1 LSFGRALCAVD
12 FSEQSRQAVAA
23 ALHLTAE
30 PVLAVHVLDMPHF
43 VHPRM
48 LGLLGSEDARPISEI
63 ARETA
68 ERRLAEFVAQFD
80 DSTRIVPVVLVG
92 APADTLLRY
101 AEQEHA
107 DVIFVGTQGDAP
119 LSKRLL
125 GRVANHVVR
134 SAHCMVVTV
143 PPKGLLPLERMLV
156 ATDFSPAADAA
167 LVQSAELCSK
177 VGAKLEVLHIAAS
190 PLVVPADLA
199 LAADP
204 LMGPTAPVGESMTW
218 FDLTQRAARQE
229 MDRLE
234 DVARRR
240 GILLDRCR
248 IEFGNPAA
256 KVLEALEHGEFQLVA
271 VGTHGRRGIARLML
285 GSVAESIT
293 HHAEVPVLIVH
304 QRESSG

>member
-1 LSFGRALCAVD
+1 VCGID

-23 ALHLTAE
+23 ALHLSAE
-30 PVLAVHVLDMPHF
+30 VVHAVHVLDMPHF

-80 DSTRIVPVVLVG
+80 DARRILPVVLVG
-92 APADTLLRY
+92 APADTVLRY

-134 SAHCMVVTV
+134 SAHCTVVTV
-143 PPKGLLPLERMLV
+143 PPKGLLHLERVLV

-167 LVQSAELCSK
+167 LVLSAALCSTL
-177 VGAKLEVLHIAAS
+177 GAKLEVLHVAAS

-199 LAADP
+199 VAADP
-204 LMGPTAPVGESMTW
+204 LMGPTAPVGEAMTW

-256 KVLEALEHGEFQLVA
+256 KVLEALERDEFQLVA

-304 QRESSG
+304 QKESPG